1 VETDQRRGEWV
12 PDLKNIVGDRIK
24 RLRVQNSWNQEELA
38 HRADMNRTYIGQ
50 IERGESS
57 ATVDVLEKITAA
69 LNITVEELFKD
80 LQPPLG
86 QTDNFTFA
94 SILNILNSTNEEK
107 QKIILK
113 AINCLLEWETKK

>member
-94 SILNILNSTNEEK
+94 SILNILN
-107 QKIILK
+107 I
-113 AINCLLEWETKK
+113 

>member
-1 VETDQRRGEWV
+1 
-12 PDLKNIVGDRIK
+12 
-24 RLRVQNSWNQEELA
+24 
-38 HRADMNRTYIGQ
+38 
-50 IERGESS
+50 
-57 ATVDVLEKITAA
+57 LEKITAA

>member
-1 VETDQRRGEWV
+1 
-12 PDLKNIVGDRIK
+12 
-24 RLRVQNSWNQEELA
+24 
-38 HRADMNRTYIGQ
+38 MNRTYIGQ